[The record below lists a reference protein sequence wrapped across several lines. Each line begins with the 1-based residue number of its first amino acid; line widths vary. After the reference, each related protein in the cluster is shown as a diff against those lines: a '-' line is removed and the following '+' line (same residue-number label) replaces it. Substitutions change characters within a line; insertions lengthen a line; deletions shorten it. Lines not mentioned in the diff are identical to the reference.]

1 MLQRKL
7 FVAFSLQ
14 PLDEEMNEHKK
25 LQVIEKKSCLFCGRC
40 DLPEHAAICPTLM
53 TR

>member
-25 LQVIEKKSCLFCGRC
+25 LQVIEESPVCSVAAMTCLSM
-40 DLPEHAAICPTLM
+40 LPFAQPS
-53 TR
+53 